1 MEFDLTKELS
11 RIGKPLLRTIM
22 KTFIFLCCTVTL
34 ALGPKMGHAQDAD
47 ISIDKDKKMTVK
59 QVFKLINKQANYKF
73 IYRHD
78 LVKNAPEVKL
88 KKGTIKTRALL
99 NQCLSPIDFTY
110 EFTGNNT
117 IVVKPKPTAVEDND
131 LQGASD
137 DDLQLQVSGNIT
149 DENGGP
155 LPGANILEK
164 GTTNGTQSDFD
175 GNFTL
180 EVSGA
185 DATVVI
191 SYIGY
196 ITQEVVVGDQTTIN
210 VQMRPDAAKLDEVVL
225 VGYGSVTKKDLTG
238 AITQVENIENRA
250 VTNTEEALQGNV
262 AGVTIVADGGDPTSV
277 PTVRIRGV
285 GTTSDESPL
294 WVVDGVPYYGGP
306 LNPFDIESITV
317 LKDASATAIYGVRAA
332 GGVILV
338 TTKKGKSGK
347 LTFDLNTYTG
357 AQSVWNKPGAL
368 NAAQQAEYYNIAADN
383 TGVPRDPVHDA
394 AQNPDGQIT
403 RTNWVDEIFRTGMI
417 QNYDI
422 GVRGGNEK
430 ITFSS
435 SLGFNKREGT
445 LLNTEATRISV
456 RMNSEFRVNEKLKIG
471 ENMSYTRTNGNS
483 AFTGTQATN
492 GETNYNGIIAQAI
505 KAPPHVP
512 VYDENGNYSN
522 MPDAGYGLTIHP
534 VATLHRIDIDNP
546 VTDLFGNLYLDYTVA
561 NGLKFKSSF
570 GINLKSESFKE
581 FDPRIPEVSKTQ
593 KTTNSLQVAEIKQ
606 EDWSFENT
614 LTYNKTFNEVHALTL
629 LGGITQQSFSREIF
643 SIIGR
648 DLPSEDPSSRF
659 LINATQFDKPLSGK
673 EENTLSSYFGRLN
686 YTFNNKYLLTASIRR
701 DGTSKLSEDN
711 RWGTFPSVA
720 LAWRVS
726 EENFLNESKSINNL
740 KIRTSWGRIGNISS
754 LSNYPTNVPLSETR
768 VILGATTPVSGFA
781 LDGISNPDITWET
794 TEQLNFGLD
803 LSLFNSRFT
812 SSVDYFIKDT
822 KDLILPLP
830 ISSLAGV
837 GNAPFVNAGQVRNK
851 GIELSMTYAKYEGDF
866 TYDISGNISKIDNEL
881 VALGNGIN
889 TILDN
894 TQVATHFPIESVIG
908 QPLFSFYLL
917 ESDGIFQSDA
927 EASAYTAQPNAVA
940 GDLRFKDQ
948 NGDGVIDGDDKVYK
962 GSSFPNFTYGLNA
975 NFNYKNFDFSFFF
988 QGVSGSTAYN
998 GFNITTVYPAQTSVA
1013 GANLFA
1019 EATNTWHPGN
1029 TDGTYFRLSLN
1040 DPNNNLRPSDFWLE
1054 STDYLRLKNLVI
1066 GYTFSELK
1074 MFDRLRAYV
1083 SAQNLFT
1090 VTNYSGLDP
1099 EVANRGIDGGQY
1111 PVSRVFTLGLNL
1123 SF

>member
-1 MEFDLTKELS
+1 MEFDLTKECS
-11 RIGKPLLRTIM
+11 YIGKLLLKTIM
-22 KTFIFLCCTVTL
+22 KTFIFLCCTIVF
-34 ALGPKMGHAQDAD
+34 AFGPKIGHSQDAF
-47 ISIDKDKKMTVK
+47 ITIDKDRKMTVK

-78 LVKNAPEVKL
+78 LVKSAPEILL
-88 KKGTIKTRALL
+88 KKGTIKTRTLL
-99 NQCLSPIDFTY
+99 DDCLSPIDFTY

-117 IVVKPKPTAVEDND
+117 IVVKRKPKSTEDKDKDEALEENI
-131 LQGASD
+131 
-137 DDLQLQVSGNIT
+137 QLQISGNIT
-149 DENGGP
+149 DENGGL

-175 GNFTL
+175 GNFAL
-180 EVSGA
+180 EVA
-185 DATVVI
+185 DGNATLVI

-196 ITQEVVVGDQTTIN
+196 TTQEILLEERSEIN
-210 VQMRPDAAKLDEVVL
+210 IQLQPDAAKLDEVVL

-238 AITQVENIENRA
+238 AITKVENIDNRS

-277 PTVRIRGV
+277 PKVRIRGV

-338 TTKKGKSGK
+338 TTKKGKDGK
-347 LTFDLNTYTG
+347 LTFDFNTYTG
-357 AQSVWNKPGAL
+357 MQSVWNKPGAL

-383 TGVPRDPVHDA
+383 TGVSRDPVHDA
-394 AQNPDGQIT
+394 SQNPDGQIT

-471 ENMSYTRTNGNS
+471 ENVSYTRTNGNS

-512 VYDENGNYSN
+512 VFDENGNYSN

-534 VATLHRIDIDNP
+534 VATLQRIDIDNP
-546 VTDLFGNLYLDYTVA
+546 VTDVFGNLYLDYTVA
-561 NGLKFKSSF
+561 KGLKFKSSF
-570 GINLKSESFKE
+570 GINLKTESFKE
-581 FDPRIPEVSKTQ
+581 FDPRVPEVSKTQ

-614 LTYNKTFNEVHALTL
+614 LTYNKTFNEIHSLTL

-648 DLPSEDPSSRF
+648 NLPSEDPSSRF
-659 LINATQFDKPLSGK
+659 LINATLFDKPLSGK
-673 EENTLSSYFGRLN
+673 EENRLSSYFGRLN

-701 DGTSKLSEDN
+701 DGTSKLSDDN

-720 LAWRVS
+720 LAWRMS

-851 GIELSMTYAKYEGDF
+851 GIEVSMSYAKFEGDF
-866 TYDISGNISKIDNEL
+866 TYNISGNISKIDNEL

-948 NGDGVIDGDDKVYK
+948 NGDGEINGDDKVYK

-1013 GANLFA
+1013 GANLSA
-1019 EATNTWHPGN
+1019 EAINTWHPGN
-1029 TDGTYFRLSLN
+1029 TSGTNFRLSLN

-1066 GYTFSELK
+1066 GYTFSEVK
-1074 MFDRLRAYV
+1074 IFDRLRAYA

-1090 VTNYSGLDP
+1090 ITNYSGLDP
-1099 EVANRGIDGGQY
+1099 EVTNKGIDGGQY

>member
-1 MEFDLTKELS
+1 MEFDLTKECS
-11 RIGKPLLRTIM
+11 CIGKLLLKTIM
-22 KTFIFLCCTVTL
+22 KTFIFLCCAIVF
-34 ALGPKMGHAQDAD
+34 AFGPKIGHSQDAF
-47 ISIDKDKKMTVK
+47 ITIDKDRKMTVK

-78 LVKNAPEVKL
+78 LVKSAPEILL
-88 KKGTIKTRALL
+88 KKGTIKTRTLL
-99 NQCLSPIDFTY
+99 DDCLSPIDFTY

-117 IVVKPKPTAVEDND
+117 IVVKRKPKSTEDKD
-131 LQGASD
+131 KDGA
-137 DDLQLQVSGNIT
+137 LEENTQLQISGNIT

-175 GNFTL
+175 GNFAL
-180 EVSGA
+180 EVA
-185 DATVVI
+185 DGNATLVI

-196 ITQEVVVGDQTTIN
+196 TTQEILLEERSEIN
-210 VQMRPDAAKLDEVVL
+210 IQLQPDAAKLDEVVL

-238 AITQVENIENRA
+238 AITKVENIDNRS

-277 PTVRIRGV
+277 PKVRIRGV

-338 TTKKGKSGK
+338 TTKKGKDGK
-347 LTFDLNTYTG
+347 LTFDFNTYTG
-357 AQSVWNKPGAL
+357 MQSVWNKPGAL

-383 TGVPRDPVHDA
+383 TGVNRDPVHDA
-394 AQNPDGQIT
+394 SQNPDGQIT

-471 ENMSYTRTNGNS
+471 ENVSYTRTNGNS

-512 VYDENGNYSN
+512 VFDENGNYSN

-534 VATLHRIDIDNP
+534 VATLQRIDIDNP
-546 VTDLFGNLYLDYTVA
+546 VTDVFGNLYLDYTVA
-561 NGLKFKSSF
+561 KGLKFKSSF
-570 GINLKSESFKE
+570 GINLKTESFKE
-581 FDPRIPEVSKTQ
+581 FDPRVPEVSKTQ

-614 LTYNKTFNEVHALTL
+614 LTYNKTFNEIHALTL

-648 DLPSEDPSSRF
+648 NLPSEDPSSRF
-659 LINATQFDKPLSGK
+659 LINATLFDKPLSGK
-673 EENTLSSYFGRLN
+673 EENRLSSYFGRLN

-701 DGTSKLSEDN
+701 DGTSKLSDDN

-720 LAWRVS
+720 LAWRMS

-851 GIELSMTYAKYEGDF
+851 GIEVSMSYAKFEGDF
-866 TYDISGNISKIDNEL
+866 TYNISGNISKIDNEL

-948 NGDGVIDGDDKVYK
+948 NGDGEINGDDKVYK

-1013 GANLFA
+1013 GANLSA
-1019 EATNTWHPGN
+1019 EAINTWHPGN
-1029 TDGTYFRLSLN
+1029 TSGTNFRLSLN

-1066 GYTFSELK
+1066 GYTFSEVK
-1074 MFDRLRAYV
+1074 IFDRLRAYA

-1090 VTNYSGLDP
+1090 ITNYSGLDP
-1099 EVANRGIDGGQY
+1099 EVANKGIDGGQY